1 MKTTKVNP
9 TPLQSRGAGVLLHP
23 TSLPGPYGIGDLG
36 PAARAWVDAL
46 VQAKQQWWQMLPLS
60 PTGYADS
67 PYQCLSTFAGNPN
80 LISPDEL
87 VKDGLLRRRDVAGRS
102 FDARRV
108 DFGAVIPFKTGLLA
122 KAWEH
127 FKRGATRR
135 LKREF
140 ERFCGEERSWLKDF
154 AIFMAL
160 KDTHGGARWFE
171 WKPELMER
179 KPAALARARESLRD
193 AIRQH
198 EFRQFLFFRQWR
210 ALKSYA
216 NAHGVRLIGDI
227 PIFVSGDSADVWSR
241 PTEFLLDER
250 RRPKVVAGVP
260 PDYFS
265 KTGQLWGNPHY
276 DWKAMKRT
284 GYRWWIARVRATL
297 RMVDVV
303 RVDHF
308 RGFEAAW
315 QVPGGDATAQRGR
328 WVKGPGAELFDK
340 LRAALGPLPIIAED
354 LGFITP
360 AVDALRMRYNFPGM
374 RILQFAFGGAV
385 EHRFLPHNYERNTII
400 YTGTHDNDTTRGWF
414 ATASRKERTLV
425 RRYVGHRCDD
435 RNVSWDLMR
444 LAWSSVAD
452 LSIAPL
458 QDVLN
463 LGTEARMNFP
473 GQSSGWWRWRFT
485 ASQLTGATLNR
496 LGEMTGVYGRATK
509 PSRERNRRQS

>member
-1 MKTTKVNP
+1 MTKSNP
-9 TPLQSRGAGVLLHP
+9 TPFRSRGAGVLLHP
-23 TSLPGPYGIGDLG
+23 TSLPGPHGIGDLG
-36 PAARAWVDAL
+36 PAARDWVDAL
-46 VQAKQQWWQMLPLS
+46 ARARQQWWQMLPLS
-60 PTGYADS
+60 PTGFADS

-87 VKDGLLRRRDVAGRS
+87 VRDGLLRRRDVAGRL
-102 FDARRV
+102 FETRRV
-108 DFGAVIPFKTGLLA
+108 DFGSALLFKASLLA
-122 KAWEH
+122 RAWES
-127 FKRGATRR
+127 FKRGAARR
-135 LKREF
+135 LRREF
-140 ERFCGEERSWLKDF
+140 EEFCAEERSWLRDF
-154 AIFMAL
+154 ALFMAL
-160 KDTHGGARWFE
+160 KDAHGGASWFE
-171 WKPELMER
+171 WESELIER
-179 KPAALARARESLRD
+179 QPAALARARRSLDD
-193 AIRQH
+193 AVRQH

-216 NAHGVRLIGDI
+216 NACGVKLIGDI
-227 PIFVSGDSADVWSR
+227 PIFISGDSADVWSR
-241 PTEFLLDER
+241 PAEFLLDAR
-250 RRPKVVAGVP
+250 RRPKVMAGVP

-284 GYRWWIARVRATL
+284 GYAWWIARVRATL

-315 QVPGGDATAQRGR
+315 QVPGGAVTAQRGR

-354 LGFITP
+354 LGVITP
-360 AVDALRMRYNFPGM
+360 AVDALRMHFNFPGM

-385 EHRFLPHNYERNTII
+385 ENRFLPHHYERNTIV

-414 ATASRKERTLV
+414 AMASRKERALL
-425 RRYVGHRCDD
+425 RRYLGRPCDE
-435 RNVSWDLMR
+435 RSVSWDLMR

-452 LSIAPL
+452 LAIAPL
-458 QDVLN
+458 QDVLG

-473 GQSSGWWRWRFT
+473 GQSSGWWRWRFQ
-485 ASQLTGATLNR
+485 ARQLTGAALDR
-496 LGEMTGVYGRATK
+496 LGEMTEVYSRAAEIA
-509 PSRERNRRQS
+509 PPRRPR

>member
-1 MKTTKVNP
+1 MTKTHP
-9 TPLQSRGAGVLLHP
+9 TPLRGRAAGVLLHP
-23 TSLPGPYGIGDLG
+23 TSLPGPHGIGDLG

-46 VQAKQQWWQMLPLS
+46 AGAKQQWWQVLPLS

-80 LISPDEL
+80 LISPDDL
-87 VKDGLLRRRDVAGRS
+87 VKDGLLRRRDIVGRV

-108 DFGAVIPFKTGLLA
+108 DFGVVLPFKAGLLA
-122 KAWEH
+122 RAWRN
-127 FKRGATRR
+127 FKHGAARR
-135 LKREF
+135 LKVEF
-140 ERFCGEERSWLKDF
+140 EKFCAEERSWLKDF

-160 KDTHGGARWFE
+160 KETHGGASWFE
-171 WKPELMER
+171 WTPELVTR
-179 KPAALARARESLRD
+179 QPAALARAGKLLAD
-193 AIRQH
+193 AVYEH

-216 NAHGVRLIGDI
+216 NARGVKLIGDI

-241 PTEFLLDER
+241 PAEFLLDAR
-250 RRPKVVAGVP
+250 RRPKMVAGVP

-276 DWKAMKRT
+276 DWKAMKRS
-284 GYRWWIARVRATL
+284 GYAWWIARVRATL

-328 WVKGPGAELFDK
+328 WVKGPGADLFDT

-354 LGFITP
+354 LGLITP
-360 AVDALRMRYNFPGM
+360 AVDALRARFNFPGM
-374 RILQFAFGGAV
+374 RILQFAFGGKV
-385 EHRFLPHNYERNTII
+385 ENRFLPHNYERNTIV

-414 ATASRKERTLV
+414 ATARRTERTLL
-425 RRYVGHRCDD
+425 RRYLGHPCDE
-435 RNVSWDLMR
+435 RSVSWELMR
-444 LAWSSVAD
+444 VAWSSVAD
-452 LSIAPL
+452 LAIAPL

-485 ASQLTGATLNR
+485 ERQLTGAALDR
-496 LGEMTGVYGRATK
+496 LGEMTEVYGRAARMMF
-509 PSRERNRRQS
+509 PP

>member
-1 MKTTKVNP
+1 MTKANP
-9 TPLQSRGAGVLLHP
+9 TPFQSRGSGVLLHP

-46 VQAKQQWWQMLPLS
+46 ARARQQWWQILPLS

-108 DFGAVIPFKTGLLA
+108 DFGAVIPFKNRLLA
-122 KAWEH
+122 RAWGN
-127 FKRGATRR
+127 FKRGAARR

-140 ERFCGEERSWLKDF
+140 EKFCVEEKSWLKDF
-154 AIFMAL
+154 ALFMAL
-160 KDTHGGARWFE
+160 KDAHGSASWFE
-171 WKPELMER
+171 WRPELMER
-179 KPAALARARESLRD
+179 KPAALARARKLLRD
-193 AIRQH
+193 AVRQH

-210 ALKSYA
+210 ALKAYA
-216 NAHGVRLIGDI
+216 NARGVKLIGDI

-241 PTEFLLDER
+241 PAEFLLDER

-276 DWKAMKRT
+276 DWKAMKRI
-284 GYRWWIARVRATL
+284 GYAWWIARVRATL

-303 RVDHF
+303 RIDHF

-354 LGFITP
+354 LGVITP
-360 AVDALRMRYNFPGM
+360 AVDALRTRYNFPGM

-385 EHRFLPHNYERNTII
+385 ENRFLPHHYERNTIV

-414 ATASRKERTLV
+414 ATASRKERALLH
-425 RRYVGHRCDD
+425 RYMGHRCDGSK
-435 RNVSWDLMR
+435 VSWTLMR

-452 LSIAPL
+452 LSVAPL

-463 LGTEARMNFP
+463 LNTEARMNFP
-473 GQSSGWWRWRFT
+473 GQSAGWWRWRFT
-485 ASQLTGATLNR
+485 ASQLSGAVLDR
-496 LGEMTGVYGRATK
+496 LGDMTEVYGRAAKTA
-509 PSRERNRRQS
+509 ERT

>member
-1 MKTTKVNP
+1 MNP
-9 TPLQSRGAGVLLHP
+9 TPFQSRAAGVLLHP
-23 TSLPGPYGIGDLG
+23 TSLPGPHGIGDLG
-36 PAARAWVDAL
+36 PSSRAWVDAL
-46 VQAKQQWWQMLPLS
+46 AQAKQQWWQMLPLS
-60 PTGYADS
+60 PTGFADS

-80 LISPDEL
+80 LISPDDL
-87 VKDGLLRRRDVAGRS
+87 VKDGLLRRRDVAGQA
-102 FDARRV
+102 FDTRRV
-108 DFGAVIPFKTGLLA
+108 DFGAVLPFKAKLLA
-122 KAWEH
+122 RAWEN
-127 FKRGATRR
+127 FKRGAARR
-135 LKREF
+135 LKRDF
-140 ERFCGEERSWLKDF
+140 EKFCVEEKSWLKDF
-154 AIFMAL
+154 ALFMAL
-160 KDTHGGARWFE
+160 KDARGGAIWFE
-171 WKPELMER
+171 WEPELIER
-179 KPAALARARESLRD
+179 RPAALARAGESLRD
-193 AIRQH
+193 SVRQH

-210 ALKSYA
+210 ALKDYA
-216 NAHGVRLIGDI
+216 NARGVKLIGDI

-241 PTEFLLDER
+241 PGEFLLDER

-276 DWKAMKRT
+276 DWKAMKQT

-328 WVKGPGAELFDK
+328 WVKGPGADLFAK

-354 LGFITP
+354 LGLITP
-360 AVDALRMRYNFPGM
+360 AVDALRARFNFPGM

-385 EHRFLPHNYERNTII
+385 ENRFLPHHYERNTIV

-414 ATASRKERTLV
+414 ATASRKERRLL
-425 RRYVGHRCDD
+425 RRYLGHPCDD
-435 RNVSWDLMR
+435 RRVSWELMR

-452 LSIAPL
+452 LAIAPL

-485 ASQLTGATLNR
+485 SSQLTGAALDR
-496 LGEMTGVYGRATK
+496 LGEMTEVYSRAPK
-509 PSRERNRRQS
+509 PAGKT

>member
-1 MKTTKVNP
+1 MTQMNP
-9 TPLQSRGAGVLLHP
+9 TPFQSRAAGVLLHP

-46 VQAKQQWWQMLPLS
+46 ARAKQQWWQMLPLS

-80 LISPDEL
+80 LISPDDL
-87 VKDGLLRRRDVAGRS
+87 VADGLLRRRDAAGRS
-102 FDARRV
+102 FEARRV
-108 DFGAVIPFKTGLLA
+108 DFGAVLPFKAGLLA
-122 KAWEH
+122 KAWEN
-127 FKRGATRR
+127 FRRGAARR
-135 LKREF
+135 LRQEF
-140 ERFCGEERSWLKDF
+140 ERFRAEEKSWLREF
-154 AIFMAL
+154 ALFMAL
-160 KDTHGGARWFE
+160 KEAHGGRSWSE
-171 WKPELMER
+171 WEPELIGR
-179 KPAALARARESLRD
+179 KPAALKRAAAALRD
-193 AIRQH
+193 AVLQH
-198 EFRQFLFFRQWR
+198 EFCQFLFFRQWR
-210 ALKSYA
+210 ALKSCA
-216 NAHGVRLIGDI
+216 NARGVKLIGDI

-241 PTEFLLDER
+241 PAEFQLDAR

-276 DWKAMKRT
+276 DWKAMRRS
-284 GYRWWIARVRATL
+284 GYAWWIARVRATL
-297 RMVDVV
+297 RLVDVV

-315 QVPGGDATAQRGR
+315 QVPGGAATAQHGR

-354 LGFITP
+354 LGVITP
-360 AVDALRMRYNFPGM
+360 AVDALRTRFNFPGM
-374 RILQFAFGGAV
+374 RILQFAFGGAA
-385 EHRFLPHNYERNTII
+385 ENRFLPHNHERNTIV

-414 ATASRKERTLV
+414 TTATRKERALL
-425 RRYVGHRCDD
+425 RRYAGRPVDGRT
-435 RNVSWDLMR
+435 VSWDVMR

-452 LSIAPL
+452 LVIAPL

-485 ASQLTGATLNR
+485 ERQLSGVALDR
-496 LGEMTGVYGRATK
+496 LGGMTETYGRA
-509 PSRERNRRQS
+509 PEVFARR

>member
-1 MKTTKVNP
+1 MTKVNP
-9 TPLQSRGAGVLLHP
+9 TPFQSRSAGVLLHP
-23 TSLPGPYGIGDLG
+23 TSLPGSCGIGDLG

-46 VQAKQQWWQMLPLS
+46 ARARQQWWQMLPLS

-80 LISPDEL
+80 LISPDDL
-87 VKDGLLRRRDVAGRS
+87 VEDGLLRRRDIAGRS

-108 DFGAVIPFKTGLLA
+108 DFGKVIPFKTGLLVR
-122 KAWEH
+122 AWGN
-127 FKRGATRR
+127 FKRGAARR

-140 ERFCGEERSWLKDF
+140 EKFCVEERSWLKDF
-154 AIFMAL
+154 ALFMAL
-160 KDTHGGARWFE
+160 KEAHASASWFE
-171 WKPELMER
+171 WEPELVER
-179 KPAALARARESLRD
+179 RPGALARVAKSLGE
-193 AIRQH
+193 AVRQH

-216 NAHGVRLIGDI
+216 NAHGVKLIGDI
-227 PIFVSGDSADVWSR
+227 PIFVSADSADVWSR
-241 PTEFLLDER
+241 PGEFLLDER

-284 GYRWWIARVRATL
+284 GYAWWIARVRATL
-297 RMVDVV
+297 QMVDVV

-328 WVKGPGAELFDK
+328 WVKGPGADLFDK
-340 LRAALGPLPIIAED
+340 LRRTLDSLPIIAED
-354 LGFITP
+354 LGVITP
-360 AVDALRMRYNFPGM
+360 AVDALRTRFNFPGM

-385 EHRFLPHNYERNTII
+385 ENRFLPHNYERNTIV

-414 ATASRKERTLV
+414 ATASRKERALL
-425 RRYVGHRCDD
+425 RRYVGQKCDGH
-435 RNVSWDLMR
+435 NVSWELMR

-452 LSIAPL
+452 LTIAPL

-473 GQSSGWWRWRFT
+473 GQSSGWWRWRF
-485 ASQLTGATLNR
+485 AERQLTGAALDR
-496 LGEMTGVYGRATK
+496 LGEITEVYGRAAKETARH
-509 PSRERNRRQS
+509 S

>member
-1 MKTTKVNP
+1 MKKANP
-9 TPLQSRGAGVLLHP
+9 TPFQTRGSGVLLHP
-23 TSLPGPYGIGDLG
+23 TSLPGACGIGDLG

-46 VQAKQQWWQMLPLS
+46 ARAKQQWWQMLPLS
-60 PTGYADS
+60 PTGFADS

-80 LISPDEL
+80 LISPEDL
-87 VKDGLLRRRDVAGRS
+87 VKDGLLRRRDIGNRA
-102 FDARRV
+102 FDTRRV
-108 DFGAVIPFKTGLLA
+108 DFGAAIPFKAALLA
-122 KAWEH
+122 RAWEN
-127 FKRGATRR
+127 FKQGAARR

-140 ERFCGEERSWLKDF
+140 EAFCAEEKHWLKDF
-154 AIFMAL
+154 ALFMAL
-160 KDTHGGARWFE
+160 KEAHGGVSWFNWE
-171 WKPELMER
+171 PELVER
-179 KPAALARARESLRD
+179 KPAALARAATALRD
-193 AIRQH
+193 AVRQH

-210 ALKSYA
+210 ALKSCA
-216 NAHGVRLIGDI
+216 NARGVQLIGDI
-227 PIFVSGDSADVWSR
+227 PIFVSGDSADVWAR
-241 PTEFLLDER
+241 PSEFQLDER

-284 GYRWWIARVRATL
+284 GYAWWIARVRATL
-297 RMVDVV
+297 QMVDVV

-328 WVKGPGAELFDK
+328 WVKGAGADLFNH
-340 LRAALGPLPIIAED
+340 LRTALGPLPIIAED
-354 LGFITP
+354 LGMITP
-360 AVDALRMRYNFPGM
+360 AVDALRARFNFPGM

-385 EHRFLPHNYERNTII
+385 ENRFLPHNYERNTIV

-425 RRYVGHRCDD
+425 RRYVGHPCDG

-452 LSIAPL
+452 LAIAPL

-485 ASQLTGATLNR
+485 ANQLSEATLDR
-496 LGEMTGVYGRATK
+496 LAEMTEVYGRAPGPTS
-509 PSRERNRRQS
+509 SR